1 MLSVSLTLF
10 KSLDE
15 KDRLWCLNYSL
26 NIWVFIFLSSYL
38 QFYFQKSL
46 YNLGEE
52 FLVSFFVGLGLANIV
67 GSGAGWGVAIPS
79 RFCMGNILLLKWLIF
94 SLASKNNLVLF
105 RKYFFLLYISLK
117 KTIANEYFYFSF
129 IFYFLKYFLC
139 FPKNWII
146 LQLESFS
153 KLFLAFFS

>member
-1 MLSVSLTLF
+1 MMLKLF
-10 KSLDE
+10 IKYLSI
-15 KDRLWCLNYSL
+15 YIS
-26 NIWVFIFLSSYL
+26 FIIFAILFS
-38 QFYFQKSL
+38 KSL

-79 RFCMGNILLLKWLIF
+79 RFCMGNILFLKWLIF

-117 KTIANEYFYFSF
+117 KQQAMNIF
-129 IFYFLKYFLC
+129 IFHLFFIFLNISYV
-139 FPKNWII
+139 FPKTE
-146 LQLESFS
+146 L
-153 KLFLAFFS
+153 FFSLNLFQSYF